1 MAIETYVARIEETC
15 GEKKDFIVVLKY
27 EKKDEAINKILQKA
41 KLLRS
46 VANIIYDLEFQKA
59 TLRLYKNG
67 KIIIKNVNN
76 RKEVETKL
84 TSLLS

>member
-1 MAIETYVARIEETC
+1 MTLETYVARIEETC
-15 GEKKDFIVVLKY
+15 GEEKDFVVVLKY
-27 EKKDEAINKILQKA
+27 EKKDEAINKILRKV
-41 KLLRS
+41 KLIRS

-67 KIIIKNVNN
+67 KIIIKNVKN
-76 RKEVETKL
+76 RKDVEAKL

>member
-1 MAIETYVARIEETC
+1 MTLETYVARIEETC
-15 GEKKDFIVVLKY
+15 GAEKDFVVVLKY
-27 EKKDEAINKILQKA
+27 EKKDEAINKILRKV
-41 KLLRS
+41 KLIRS

-67 KIIIKNVNN
+67 KIIIKNVKN
-76 RKEVETKL
+76 RKDVEAKL